1 MTIREAITEVDK
13 GLFNS
18 YTAAEKTRWLSRLD
32 GEVYNSIISPREGAP
47 ESFEPYTETSA
58 ETTLLIGHP
67 YEDVYITYLQAMI
80 FYHNGE
86 TVRYNNAIA
95 LHNATLDGFRNHYNN
110 THKHLGGG
118 LKLL

>member
-13 GLFNS
+13 GLFNA
-18 YTAAEKTRWLSRLD
+18 YTTSEKVRWLSRLD
-32 GEVYNSIISPREGAP
+32 GEIYNTIVSVREGAP
-47 ESFEPYTETSA
+47 DSFEPYTDSDDTV
-58 ETTLLIGHP
+58 LLVPHP

-80 FYHNGE
+80 HYSNGE

-95 LHNATLDGFRNHYNN
+95 MHNATLDSFRNHYNN
-110 THKHLGGG
+110 THRHLGGG